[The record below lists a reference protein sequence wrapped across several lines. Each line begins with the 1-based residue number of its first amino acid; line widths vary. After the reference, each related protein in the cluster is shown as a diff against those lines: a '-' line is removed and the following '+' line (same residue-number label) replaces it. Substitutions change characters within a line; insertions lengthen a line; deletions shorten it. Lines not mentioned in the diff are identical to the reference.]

1 MKKIISILLL
11 LATALTMLFSC
22 KPTDDTQIKV
32 GFLSGPTG
40 IGMAK
45 MINDNGGVEANGQY
59 NFIKYTAPDKAM
71 ADLKAGII
79 DIACV
84 STEIAAKFYNNGADI
99 QVIDINCLN
108 SICLLTNDNV
118 TINSIYDLEGQT
130 IYTSMQGTPKLILKA
145 LLDAYGVNATISHE
159 IGEGDEVATINSPD
173 QIAPLIVKNQA
184 DIILAPIHLACNALA
199 KPSAKHKITLDID
212 ALWNEKFDTPIAM
225 GCLVARRSFIEE
237 HPVALE
243 NFLREYG
250 ESVNFMSNTDNLDSA
265 AEYVVN
271 STILPEIEPAKN
283 ALKMLAPGIK
293 LIGGDLMKDTLVNI
307 YNVYGLDTIGGKQ
320 PDDNFYHVNFKK

>member
-1 MKKIISILLL
+1 MKKIIAILLV
-11 LATALTMLFSC
+11 LAMTIGALYSC
-22 KPTDDTQIKV
+22 TPKDDTQIRV
-32 GFLSGPTG
+32 GFLAGPTG

-45 MINDNGGVEANGQY
+45 MINDHGGVEAGGQY

-71 ADLKAGII
+71 ADLKAGNI

-99 QVIDINCLN
+99 EVLNINCLN

-118 TINSIYDLEGQT
+118 TINSIYDLEGKT

-145 LLDAYGVNATISHE
+145 LLNAYGVNATISHE
-159 IGEGDEVATINSPD
+159 VGEGDEVATINSPD
-173 QIAPLIVKNQA
+173 QIAPLIVKNQV

-199 KPSAKHKITLDID
+199 KPTAKHKITLDID

-225 GCLVARRSFIEE
+225 GCLVVRRSFIEE
-237 HPVALE
+237 HPVAIE

-250 ESVNFMSNTDNLDSA
+250 ESVNFMSNTDNVDSA
-265 AEYVVN
+265 AEYVVD
-271 STILPEIEPAKN
+271 STILPELEPAKK
-283 ALKMLAPGIK
+283 ALVMLAPGIK
-293 LIGGDLMKDTLVNI
+293 LIGGDLMKDTLINI